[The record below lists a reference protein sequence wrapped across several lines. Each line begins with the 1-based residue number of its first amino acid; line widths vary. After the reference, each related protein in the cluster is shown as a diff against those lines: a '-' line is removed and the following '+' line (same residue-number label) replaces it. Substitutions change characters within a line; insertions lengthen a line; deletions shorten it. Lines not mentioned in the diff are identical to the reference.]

1 MLHPANAASHELMAT
16 LMACAVLAFG
26 LSVCDVALARSPDRL
41 TSVSV
46 CSRYGK
52 GCVSG
57 PVRPGQFGPEVRMPG
72 GTWISCKLDC
82 KNTLREETVDF
93 WETKE
98 RDRPFRDGP
107 RRR

>member
-1 MLHPANAASHELMAT
+1 MAYRKFRTRSAVMAMLLSLAGLGASE
-16 LMACAVLAFG
+16 
-26 LSVCDVALARSPDRL
+26 ALARSPERL
-41 TSVSV
+41 SSVSV

-57 PVRPGQFGPEVRMPG
+57 PVRPGKFGPEVRMPG
-72 GTWISCKLDC
+72 ATWISCKLDC
-82 KNTLREETVDF
+82 RNTLREETVDF

-98 RDRPFRDGP
+98 RDRPFRDGG

>member
-1 MLHPANAASHELMAT
+1 MAGIAGMGVMAVVAVGAMMWSDDAA
-16 LMACAVLAFG
+16 
-26 LSVCDVALARSPDRL
+26 ARSPERL
-41 TSVSV
+41 SSVTV

-57 PVRPGQFGPEVRMPG
+57 PVRPGKFGPDVRMPG

-82 KNTLREETVDF
+82 RNTLREETVDF

-98 RDRPFRDGP
+98 RDKPFGNFG